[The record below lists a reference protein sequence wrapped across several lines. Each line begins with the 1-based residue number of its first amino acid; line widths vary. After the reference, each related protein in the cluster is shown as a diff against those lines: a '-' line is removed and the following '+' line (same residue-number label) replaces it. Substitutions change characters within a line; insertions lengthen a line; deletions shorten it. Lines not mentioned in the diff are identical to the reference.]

1 MKTYGLIG
9 YPVKHSLSA
18 LMHNAAFKE
27 LKIEAKYRLFE
38 VAPEDLEDFLL
49 RDKEIRDSKGESFS
63 MRDLSGFNITIPH
76 KVKAKEILERQFP
89 EIVKYDIGSRV
100 RISGAINTVRIAV
113 DKMYYLNTDV
123 IGFRQS
129 LREDMKFNP
138 KDKNVILVGCG
149 GAGRAVVAAL
159 AWRTSP
165 RKIYIYEPN
174 QDAFRCAKDHFSSFN
189 VTNCIFEFISQE
201 KQLPDVL
208 ASSDLLINAS
218 PLGMKEGDPSV
229 IKKELLHKD
238 LSVYDVVYNRETQLI
253 KDAKSLGLKNSGG
266 LGMLLYQGVAAFEFW
281 TTSWTKK
288 DAPVEVMRRA
298 LEEGLKECRKK

>member
-149 GAGRAVVAAL
+149 GAGRA
-159 AWRTSP
+159 
-165 RKIYIYEPN
+165 
-174 QDAFRCAKDHFSSFN
+174 
-189 VTNCIFEFISQE
+189 
-201 KQLPDVL
+201 
-208 ASSDLLINAS
+208 
-218 PLGMKEGDPSV
+218 
-229 IKKELLHKD
+229 
-238 LSVYDVVYNRETQLI
+238 
-253 KDAKSLGLKNSGG
+253 
-266 LGMLLYQGVAAFEFW
+266 
-281 TTSWTKK
+281 
-288 DAPVEVMRRA
+288 
-298 LEEGLKECRKK
+298 

>member
-1 MKTYGLIG
+1 M
-9 YPVKHSLSA
+9 
-18 LMHNAAFKE
+18 
-27 LKIEAKYRLFE
+27 
-38 VAPEDLEDFLL
+38 
-49 RDKEIRDSKGESFS
+49 
-63 MRDLSGFNITIPH
+63 
-76 KVKAKEILERQFP
+76 
-89 EIVKYDIGSRV
+89 
-100 RISGAINTVRIAV
+100 
-113 DKMYYLNTDV
+113 
-123 IGFRQS
+123 
-129 LREDMKFNP
+129 
-138 KDKNVILVGCG
+138 
-149 GAGRAVVAAL
+149 
-159 AWRTSP
+159 
-165 RKIYIYEPN
+165 
-174 QDAFRCAKDHFSSFN
+174 
-189 VTNCIFEFISQE
+189 
-201 KQLPDVL
+201 PDVL